1 MGYKRIRDRILLEFS
16 EVCKLTKNS
25 INFENMKSDDSVLT
39 QFILDPTS
47 FNLKK
52 RVNIG
57 DPAVPTLFKLSRDFC
72 TAIHSE
78 RTRKLRE
85 LL

>member
-1 MGYKRIRDRILLEFS
+1 
-16 EVCKLTKNS
+16 
-25 INFENMKSDDSVLT
+25 MKSDESVLT
-39 QFILDPTS
+39 QFLLDPTS

-57 DPAVPTLFKLSRDFC
+57 DPAVPALFKLSRDFC
-72 TAIHSE
+72 TTIHSE